1 MKRVLIVD
9 DSPTMRRMVM
19 SSLRSIAEIEF
30 TEAANGLE
38 AIEKLSL
45 GPVTLMVL
53 DLNMP
58 DMTIGAQNI
67 TKQITLIT
75 RANRDHSVGA
85 DSILK
90 ALNEVR
96 SITQENTKSLWAIT
110 DLLEVKGP
118 KSVSRTTKGRTAKAG
133 S

>member
-58 DMTIGAQNI
+58 DMHGLDVLQFLRGHNPF
-67 TKQITLIT
+67 KQIPVIVLTTKDDETTRKSAMDAGATLY
-75 RANRDHSVGA
+75 
-85 DSILK
+85 L
-90 ALNEVR
+90 
-96 SITQENTKSLWAIT
+96 TKPFQPQT
-110 DLLEVKGP
+110 LLESASRVLESVKTR
-118 KSVSRTTKGRTAKAG
+118 S
-133 S
+133 

>member
-58 DMTIGAQNI
+58 DMHGLDVLQFLRGHNPF
-67 TKQITLIT
+67 KQIPVIVLTTKDDETTRKNAMDAGATLY
-75 RANRDHSVGA
+75 
-85 DSILK
+85 L
-90 ALNEVR
+90 
-96 SITQENTKSLWAIT
+96 TKPFQPQT
-110 DLLEVKGP
+110 LLESASRVLESVK
-118 KSVSRTTKGRTAKAG
+118 TG

>member
-19 SSLRSIAEIEF
+19 SSLRPIAEVEF

-58 DMTIGAQNI
+58 DMHGLDVLQFLRSHGPFKQLPVIVLTTKDDENSRKNAMDAGATLYL
-67 TKQITLIT
+67 TKPFQPQT
-75 RANRDHSVGA
+75 
-85 DSILK
+85 
-90 ALNEVR
+90 
-96 SITQENTKSLWAIT
+96 
-110 DLLEVKGP
+110 LLENASRILESVKA
-118 KSVSRTTKGRTAKAG
+118 SS
-133 S
+133 

>member
-19 SSLRSIAEIEF
+19 SSLRPIAEVEF

-58 DMTIGAQNI
+58 DMHGLDVLQFLRGHNPF
-67 TKQITLIT
+67 KQIPVIVL
-75 RANRDHSVGA
+75 
-85 DSILK
+85 
-90 ALNEVR
+90 
-96 SITQENTKSLWAIT
+96 
-110 DLLEVKGP
+110 
-118 KSVSRTTKGRTAKAG
+118 TTKDDETTRKNAMDAG
-133 S
+133 ATLYLTKPFQPQ